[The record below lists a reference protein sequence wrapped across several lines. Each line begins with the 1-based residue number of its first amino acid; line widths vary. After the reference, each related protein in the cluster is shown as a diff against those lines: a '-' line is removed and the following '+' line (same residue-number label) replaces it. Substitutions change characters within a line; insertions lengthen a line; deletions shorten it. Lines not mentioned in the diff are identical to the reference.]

1 MGINSTFK
9 YTFLFSL
16 LLIFMGSISYAQND
30 FDRPVLSSFNV
41 SPTSV
46 DISSGLVTLTAT
58 INASDTSGIVSPN
71 EGVYFNY
78 NSNTFSGTSWTLI
91 SGDIYNGTY
100 VSYIELDPTEVGPG
114 TININERPWVFKD
127 PNGFEANSVNNIDV
141 NVVNNSDNDFD
152 RPVLSSFNVS
162 PTSVDISSGIVT
174 LTATINASDTSGI
187 VSPNEGVYFNY
198 NSNTFSGTSWT
209 LISGDIYNGTYVS
222 YIELDPTEV
231 GPGTIN
237 INERPWVFKDP
248 NGFEANSVNNIDVN
262 VVNNSDNDFDRP
274 VLSSFNVSP
283 TSVDISSGIV
293 TLTAT
298 INASDTSG
306 VGSPNEGVY
315 FNYNSNTFSGTS
327 WTLISGDIY
336 NGTYVSYIELDPTE
350 VGPGTI
356 NINERPWVFKDPNGF
371 EANSVNNI
379 DVNVV
384 NFSGTTSPSVG
395 DGTESNPYEID
406 SFQISG
412 GYLKIVVVGDIIIFK
427 LQILMHHRRLI

>member
-1 MGINSTFK
+1 MGNNSTFK
-9 YTFLFSL
+9 NTFLSLL
-16 LLIFMGSISYAQND
+16 LLIFMVGISYAQND
-30 FDRPVLSSFNV
+30 FDRPVLASFNV

-46 DISSGLVTLTAT
+46 DISSGIVTLTAT
-58 INASDTSGIVSPN
+58 INASDTSGVGSPN
-71 EGVYFNY
+71 SGVYFNY

-114 TININERPWVFKD
+114 TININERPW
-127 PNGFEANSVNNIDV
+127 A
-141 NVVNNSDNDFD
+141 
-152 RPVLSSFNVS
+152 
-162 PTSVDISSGIVT
+162 
-174 LTATINASDTSGI
+174 
-187 VSPNEGVYFNY
+187 
-198 NSNTFSGTSWT
+198 
-209 LISGDIYNGTYVS
+209 
-222 YIELDPTEV
+222 
-231 GPGTIN
+231 
-237 INERPWVFKDP
+237 FKDP

-306 VGSPNEGVY
+306 VGSPNSGVY

-350 VGPGTI
+350 VGSGTI
-356 NINERPWVFKDPNGF
+356 NINERPWAFKDPNGF

-384 NFSGTTSPSVG
+384 NNSDNDFDRPVLSSFNVSPTFVDISSGIVTLTATINASDASGVG
-395 DGTESNPYEID
+395 NS
-406 SFQISG
+406 
-412 GYLKIVVVGDIIIFK
+412 
-427 LQILMHHRRLI
+427 

>member
-1 MGINSTFK
+1 MGVNSTLK
-9 YTFLFSL
+9 HTFVFYL
-16 LLIFMGSISYAQND
+16 LLIFMGGISYGQ
-30 FDRPVLSSFNV
+30 
-41 SPTSV
+41 
-46 DISSGLVTLTAT
+46 
-58 INASDTSGIVSPN
+58 
-71 EGVYFNY
+71 
-78 NSNTFSGTSWTLI
+78 
-91 SGDIYNGTY
+91 
-100 VSYIELDPTEVGPG
+100 
-114 TININERPWVFKD
+114 
-127 PNGFEANSVNNIDV
+127 
-141 NVVNNSDNDFD
+141 
-152 RPVLSSFNVS
+152 
-162 PTSVDISSGIVT
+162 
-174 LTATINASDTSGI
+174 
-187 VSPNEGVYFNY
+187 
-198 NSNTFSGTSWT
+198 
-209 LISGDIYNGTYVS
+209 
-222 YIELDPTEV
+222 
-231 GPGTIN
+231 
-237 INERPWVFKDP
+237 
-248 NGFEANSVNNIDVN
+248 
-262 VVNNSDNDFDRP
+262 NDFDRP

-406 SFQISG
+406 SF
-412 GYLKIVVVGDIIIFK
+412 
-427 LQILMHHRRLI
+427 